1 MHFHVCVLIQCNLK
15 TILYFQNPAYDP
27 SSRFRPLLSFIN
39 RQFSRFIIPDREV
52 CVDETL
58 MGTKGHTV
66 MRQYIPSKA
75 AKFGIKFWML
85 CESAT
90 GFILQMSVYRG
101 KEFELVPAGQLQ
113 GTQVVIDLMNSAN
126 LLNRGYHVFCDS
138 FFCSLNLAT
147 RLLEYNTY
155 VTGTSTLFSA

>member
-1 MHFHVCVLIQCNLK
+1 M
-15 TILYFQNPAYDP
+15 
-27 SSRFRPLLSFIN
+27 
-39 RQFSRFIIPDREV
+39 

-58 MGTKGHTV
+58 MATKGHTV

-85 CESAT
+85 CESTT
-90 GFILQMSVYRG
+90 GYILQMSVYRG
-101 KEFELVPAGQLQ
+101 KEFEPIPAGQLQ
-113 GTQVVIDLMNSAN
+113 GTQVVMDLMSSAN

-147 RLLEYNTY
+147 RLLENNTY
-155 VTGTSTLFSA
+155 VTGT